1 MENKIYAESY
11 GILNGLADIKIDFM
25 SVDVMPAED
34 GSLTEHSKVVQRV
47 TLSLPLAKDLSKK
60 LSIAIADYERKFG
73 PILDL
78 DEGQAILA
86 KELENG

>member
-60 LSIAIADYERKFG
+60 TVYCPRRLRKEIRAY
-73 PILDL
+73 P
-78 DEGQAILA
+78 
-86 KELENG
+86 